1 MQGATDSEG
10 KEKTERLHPGTFPI
24 PAQARDDAV
33 RGRVEGE
40 AEGLVPPAAP
50 PASETLLEDSC
61 VAAVGV
67 GVHPG
72 VGAGADAGGADE
84 ADEEKRRDGE
94 EELEGGVDEEED
106 EGEAGGAEE
115 GGGGGDGSGEGGGWG
130 RGEDAPE
137 VGVLRREDFAG
148 VEGEVAEG
156 EGEEFSREEGPGRLV
171 AESAGGADVRV
182 AFLGRCA
189 GVERELVLHPGWW
202 RGYAGDSP
210 VPAHASEVADEIGDP
225 VYALGEG
232 LRETL
237 PRERAGLVRKDG
249 TSCIAI
255 RALRA
260 EASLPVRGIGPGSQ
274 C

>member
-50 PASETLLEDSC
+50 PAGEAVVEDGR

-67 GVHPG
+67 GVHPRF
-72 VGAGADAGGADE
+72 GAGAEAGGADE
-84 ADEEKRRDGE
+84 ADEEEGGDGE
-94 EELEGGVDEEED
+94 EELEGGVNEEED
-106 EGEAGGAEE
+106 EGEAVGAQE
-115 GGGGGDGSGEGGGWG
+115 GGGCGDEGGEVGRWG
-130 RGEDAPE
+130 GSEDAPE
-137 VGVLRREDFAG
+137 VGVLRREDFAE

-156 EGEEFSREEGPGRLV
+156 ECEELSREEGAGRLV
-171 AESAGGADVRV
+171 AEFSGGAYVRV
-182 AFLGRCA
+182 TCLGLGA
-189 GVERELVLHPGWW
+189 VVERELVLHPGWR

-210 VPAHASEVADEIGDP
+210 VPAHASEVADEVGDP

-232 LRETL
+232 LGETL
-237 PRERAGLVRKDG
+237 P
-249 TSCIAI
+249 
-255 RALRA
+255 
-260 EASLPVRGIGPGSQ
+260 
-274 C
+274 